1 MPVHTRVDIPDPP
14 PYPLPVEQVVIE
26 VVVDARHPGSRLVLQ
41 DGVESSYIDIANPSR
56 LGFEYQRHLANV
68 IDVLHPRRRA
78 LRALQIGGGPC
89 AVPRYLEATRRD
101 LQVTVVELD
110 AGVVD
115 VAKRYLG
122 LRESERLAIVIG
134 DGRDALAAAAP
145 ASHEVVIVDAFLGLV
160 VPHRLVTTQFTELAR
175 SALTADG
182 MHIVNLIDIP
192 PFGFATAV
200 AATLA
205 EQYANVLAMGYPQVM
220 AGDSAGNV
228 VLVATD
234 RDVRQ
239 EIVARR
245 AARDRSPW
253 SVMGGRALRRWIAG
267 AGPLDDDVRPTH
279 DLALLGELFGRSRR
293 TSGETPA

>member
-1 MPVHTRVDIPDPP
+1 MPVSSRVDIPDPP
-14 PYPLPVEQVVIE
+14 PYPLAVDQVVIE
-26 VVVDARHPGSRLVLQ
+26 VVADAHHPGSRLVLQ
-41 DGVESSYIDIANPSR
+41 DGVESSYIDIADPSR
-56 LGFEYQRHLANV
+56 LGFEYQRHLASA
-68 IDVLHPRRRA
+68 IDVLHPRRLP

-89 AVPRYLEATRRD
+89 AVPRYLDATRRE

-115 VAKRYLG
+115 VAERYLG
-122 LRESERLAIVIG
+122 LRRSDRLTVVIG
-134 DGRDALAAAAP
+134 DGREALSAQPAA
-145 ASHEVVIVDAFLGLV
+145 SRDVLIVDAFLGLV
-160 VPHRLVTTQFTELAR
+160 VPHRLVTAEFTDLAR
-175 SALTADG
+175 EVLVPG
-182 MHIVNLIDIP
+182 GLHIVNLIDIP

-205 EQYANVLAMGYPQVM
+205 ERDAHVLAMGYPEVM

-245 AARDRSPW
+245 AARDESPW
-253 SVMGGRALRRWIAG
+253 TVLGGRALRRWIG
-267 AGPLDDDVRPTH
+267 DAGPLRDDVRPTH
-279 DLALLGELFGRSRR
+279 DLALLGDLFGRARR
-293 TSGETPA
+293 AASGAPA